1 MPDLLKARTDDPQLH
16 HLADVIAECGRRGHE
31 MAESMLSFVRGSRK
45 PSERIEIKGLFDAVA
60 LLLRSNVPDAVRPEL
75 QVQDEGLVVD
85 ANYTELQQVM
95 LNRHSMRSVRCPTA
109 AD

>member
-60 LLLRSNVPDAVRPEL
+60 LLLRSNVPDAVRPNCRCRTK
-75 QVQDEGLVVD
+75 
-85 ANYTELQQVM
+85 AWWW
-95 LNRHSMRSVRCPTA
+95 MRTTPNCSRSC
-109 AD
+109 